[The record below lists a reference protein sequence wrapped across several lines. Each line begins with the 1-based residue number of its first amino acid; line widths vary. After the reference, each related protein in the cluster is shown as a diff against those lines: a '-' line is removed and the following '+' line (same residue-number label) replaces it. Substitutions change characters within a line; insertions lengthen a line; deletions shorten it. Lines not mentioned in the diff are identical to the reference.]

1 MTSPSPA
8 SASARLARRPA
19 RLRSPPG
26 ATALRAVQPRARATR
41 DGLLAVG
48 RQLLA
53 TRDFDSLSVAEL
65 AAAQQLS
72 VGSFYGRFRDKEAFF
87 AVLQQ
92 QVTAEWLQQA
102 DALLQQR
109 PWRSA
114 TQLVAAFCSLA
125 VETFRRD
132 AGLFRAALK
141 HASTQPASWT
151 PIKQAGLA
159 VAERFEAALA
169 PMLPHG
175 GTAERSLSIR
185 FAVQMLYGTG
195 VNAVLNDP
203 GPLRL
208 SDPRLE
214 HELARV
220 MGLYLGLPPRAA
232 TRTPKSASRGQPGDT
247 P

>member
-1 MTSPSPA
+1 M
-8 SASARLARRPA
+8 
-19 RLRSPPG
+19 
-26 ATALRAVQPRARATR
+26 QPRAQATR

-48 RQLLA
+48 RTLLA
-53 TRDFDSLSVAEL
+53 TRDFDTLSIAEL

-102 DALLQQR
+102 DALLHQR

-114 TQLVAAFCSLA
+114 AQLVAAFCRLA
-125 VETFRRD
+125 VDTFRRD
-132 AGLFRAALK
+132 AGFFRAALK
-141 HASTQPASWT
+141 HASTQPESWT
-151 PIKQAGLA
+151 PVKQTGLA
-159 VAERFEAALA
+159 VAERFEAVLA
-169 PMLPHG
+169 PLLLHG
-175 GTAERSLSIR
+175 GATERSLRIR

-214 HELARV
+214 RELARV

-232 TRTPKSASRGQPGDT
+232 IRSPKTAARGQPGDT
-247 P
+247 E

>member
-1 MTSPSPA
+1 M
-8 SASARLARRPA
+8 
-19 RLRSPPG
+19 
-26 ATALRAVQPRARATR
+26 QPRAQATR

-48 RQLLA
+48 RSLLA
-53 TRDFDSLSVAEL
+53 TRDFDTLSIAEL

-102 DALLQQR
+102 DALLSQR
-109 PWRSA
+109 AWRSA
-114 TQLVAAFCSLA
+114 AQLVAAFCSLA
-125 VETFRRD
+125 VDTFRRD

-169 PMLPHG
+169 PLLPAG
-175 GTAERSLSIR
+175 GSAERSLRIR

-214 HELARV
+214 REMACV
-220 MGLYLGLPPRAA
+220 MGLYLGLP
-232 TRTPKSASRGQPGDT
+232 TRPASPTPKTAARGQPGDT